1 MSKND
6 FEVIDLP
13 EVLTKVKDSL
23 TFASVVE
30 IKDEST
36 WLKAREIRRAVAL
49 SEKII
54 DKHFTRIKK
63 PWDEGKKKIL
73 DLEKEYTAPIEMLFE
88 ILDKKIVDYEEYY
101 FNNRTKMARD
111 LQQLALER
119 AKEDIEAQAEELR
132 AAGDDKG
139 ADQLL
144 AQPIRV
150 PQMVI
155 PAYEGWLPGE
165 GRSET
170 WGIPNPE
177 VDPDAIDIVKLCQAV
192 VDGKVSKECV
202 KPNLPV
208 LGRLA
213 KALRQTFDIPGVKAR
228 KKTGIVQR

>member
-111 LQQLALER
+111 L
-119 AKEDIEAQAEELR
+119 
-132 AAGDDKG
+132 
-139 ADQLL
+139 
-144 AQPIRV
+144 
-150 PQMVI
+150 
-155 PAYEGWLPGE
+155 PGE